1 MIDLLLGVGDPGKE
15 PFERLPLLVDGL
27 QGSPRGV
34 GVDAVL
40 EQYLERDVI
49 QGSLVRPREVDLR
62 LLARLDRLSIS
73 RRAEAPLVAGHH
85 AWKHPLRV
93 RRAQVVA
100 HRSAEF
106 EEVGGGL
113 DADRCLLYTSPSPRD

>member
-1 MIDLLLGVGDPGKE
+1 MIDLLLGISDPGKE

-27 QGSPRGV
+27 QGSSRGV

-49 QGSLVRPREVDLR
+49 QSSLVGAREVDLR

-73 RRAEAPLVAGHH
+73 RGAEAPLVAGHD
-85 AWKHPLRV
+85 LRG
-93 RRAQVVA
+93 
-100 HRSAEF
+100 E
-106 EEVGGGL
+106 
-113 DADRCLLYTSPSPRD
+113 